1 MAHMPVEG
9 ERHGRSRTTGRSIRR
24 QAGRQVERDRWRICG
39 QTRRAGADFRLIA
52 RLCPKRSATSAAV
65 ARPWAIFF
73 VGRDFS
79 LAIDLRSKTIYSK
92 SFYGSESLA
101 AMVEK
106 INSIH
111 DVARM
116 AGVSPA
122 TVSNVL
128 TGRKRVSAKLV
139 KRVEA
144 AVKALDYRADPRAS
158 MLRSGEAKII
168 AVVVPDLDNAF
179 FTSVVSAVEQCL
191 GPEPYEVIVASS
203 HGEEEVEK
211 SRLKAILAWRPA
223 GLIVIPCTDAFP
235 GRALIESSET
245 PYVVADRG
253 TGNLSADT
261 VSVDNEG
268 AGAIGARHLI
278 DLGHKDLL
286 ITASSLSLANIR
298 QRCGGGAEAMRSHGL
313 PEPAIV
319 ELGFSIDEASARL
332 SKWFD
337 ENPPP
342 TAILALTNFTTLS
355 ALTTLAE
362 RNLRMPRDM
371 SLIGFRPARARYGPG
386 SLGYPEREDR
396 RRPFAGETCPVVVRN
411 QGSRVDRPCPRC
423 ASRNTSHA
431 RSDPATCRNSCPLTT
446 NNTEFWVA
454 V

>member
-1 MAHMPVEG
+1 M
-9 ERHGRSRTTGRSIRR
+9 I
-24 QAGRQVERDRWRICG
+24 
-39 QTRRAGADFRLIA
+39 
-52 RLCPKRSATSAAV
+52 
-65 ARPWAIFF
+65 
-73 VGRDFS
+73 
-79 LAIDLRSKTIYSK
+79 
-92 SFYGSESLA
+92 
-101 AMVEK
+101 EK
-106 INSIH
+106 INSIN

-139 KRVEA
+139 KKVEA

-191 GPEPYEVIVASS
+191 GPEAYEVIVASS

-223 GLIVIPCTDAFP
+223 GLIVIPCSDAFP
-235 GRALIESSET
+235 GRDLIESSET
-245 PYVVADRG
+245 PYVIADRV

-261 VSVDNEG
+261 VSVDNED

-278 DLGHKDLL
+278 ELGHKDLL
-286 ITASSLSLANIR
+286 IAASSLSLANIR
-298 QRCGGGAEAMRSHGL
+298 QRCSGATEAMRSRGL

-342 TAILALTNFTTLS
+342 TAIQALTNFTTLS
-355 ALTTLAE
+355 VLTTLAE
-362 RNLRMPRDM
+362 RGLRMPRDM
-371 SLIGFRPARARYGPG
+371 SLIGFDDYAWMRARATPLTAIFQPVRDMGRALWDTLSARITGDLSPAKHVLLPCEIRVRASTGPVHNSHPATHPTQEAFPRPAGMA
-386 SLGYPEREDR
+386 
-396 RRPFAGETCPVVVRN
+396 VR
-411 QGSRVDRPCPRC
+411 
-423 ASRNTSHA
+423 
-431 RSDPATCRNSCPLTT
+431 
-446 NNTEFWVA
+446 
-454 V
+454 